1 MRGQLAPPWASAWN
15 RVRQTASKSMRDVA
29 ALAFALGGCA
39 SICAAAGAAGMAST
53 VCREQSCFSQ
63 VTADAHTNQH

>member
-39 SICAAAGAAGMAST
+39 SICAAVAAAGMAST

-63 VTADAHTNQH
+63 VIANAPMHQH